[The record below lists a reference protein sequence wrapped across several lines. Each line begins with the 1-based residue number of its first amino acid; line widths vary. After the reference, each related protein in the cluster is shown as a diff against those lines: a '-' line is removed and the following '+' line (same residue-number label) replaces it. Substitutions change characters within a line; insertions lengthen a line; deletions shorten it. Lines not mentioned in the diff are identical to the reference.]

1 MARELECPVI
11 IHSRSAF
18 DDCVSEID
26 QAGIRWERVVFHCFT
41 EGVREVRQLMERGG
55 RASFTGIVT
64 FPKNEFLLEAV
75 KHQGLDRLMIET
87 DSPYLAPVPYRG
99 KTNEPARVDIIGK
112 FLNEIFSQ
120 SVEAKTWE
128 NSLQFYQI

>member
-1 MARELECPVI
+1 
-11 IHSRSAF
+11 
-18 DDCVSEID
+18 
-26 QAGIRWERVVFHCFT
+26 VFHCFT

-55 RASFTGIVT
+55 WASFTGIVT
-64 FPKNEFLLEAV
+64 FPKNELLLEAV